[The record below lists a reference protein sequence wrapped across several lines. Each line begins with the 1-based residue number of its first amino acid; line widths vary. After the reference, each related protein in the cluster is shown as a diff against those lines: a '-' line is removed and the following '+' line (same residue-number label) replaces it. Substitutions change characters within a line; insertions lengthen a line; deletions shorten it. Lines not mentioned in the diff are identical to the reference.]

1 MREKGLVGI
10 GRKTQ
15 GGGLPRRATGTVC
28 NGDGH
33 PAGQNQDE
41 RDEERSMYI
50 YRSEVEVEVE
60 VVGSIY
66 IEGFFGFCV
75 VWLLCVGNT
84 TNSPARKSTEFESVS
99 RSEFFFF
106 FVFFFYLFSSGIE
119 NFQQQKN
126 RKKGESVRMLWW

>member
-1 MREKGLVGI
+1 
-10 GRKTQ
+10 
-15 GGGLPRRATGTVC
+15 
-28 NGDGH
+28 
-33 PAGQNQDE
+33 
-41 RDEERSMYI
+41 MYI

-99 RSEFFFF
+99 RSEFFCFL
-106 FVFFFYLFSSGIE
+106 FYLFSSGIE

-126 RKKGESVRMLWW
+126 REKGESVRMLWW

>member
-1 MREKGLVGI
+1 
-10 GRKTQ
+10 
-15 GGGLPRRATGTVC
+15 
-28 NGDGH
+28 
-33 PAGQNQDE
+33 
-41 RDEERSMYI
+41 MYI

-106 FVFFFYLFSSGIE
+106 CFLFLFIL
-119 NFQQQKN
+119 FRN
-126 RKKGESVRMLWW
+126 REFSATEKQEKRRVGEDVVVVVW

>member
-1 MREKGLVGI
+1 
-10 GRKTQ
+10 
-15 GGGLPRRATGTVC
+15 
-28 NGDGH
+28 
-33 PAGQNQDE
+33 
-41 RDEERSMYI
+41 MYI
-50 YRSEVEVEVE
+50 YRSEVEVDVE

-106 FVFFFYLFSSGIE
+106 FFFFFFFNLFSSGIE

>member
-1 MREKGLVGI
+1 
-10 GRKTQ
+10 
-15 GGGLPRRATGTVC
+15 
-28 NGDGH
+28 
-33 PAGQNQDE
+33 
-41 RDEERSMYI
+41 MYI

-99 RSEFFFF
+99 RSEFFF
-106 FVFFFYLFSSGIE
+106 LFSFLFIL
-119 NFQQQKN
+119 FRN
-126 RKKGESVRMLWW
+126 REFPATEKQEKRRVGEDVVVVVYGVWWCMP